1 MKNGGN
7 MANNNSYEK
16 FYSVKKTKLNDVTS
30 SFECSVNI
38 DSTENISK
46 ILAVSVSSGLPQ
58 TEALTGEANISGN
71 ALVTIVYLTESGL
84 VGNATYCS
92 PYSLKVQNS
101 EITPNAQVL
110 ARVTNVDSKVTALNG
125 STAQVQY
132 EVTLKVY
139 VVSKIEVPYLS
150 ETTDDIC
157 STTEDV
163 TYQSLAGTCRNN
175 WMENIEVS
183 VKEPIKQVIST
194 TSDVHLTTAEASEG
208 FVTLCAT
215 LISKITY
222 VTDTE
227 APQIKTVYNKTEV
240 KQEVEC
246 EYAKKGSLVDVVIDD
261 NSCEVKTTVT
271 ENGEEVKLSITIP
284 LDVFM
289 AIYSINT
296 VTLTSDLFSTE
307 NVITSTTQSYEN
319 TVSCEPIVFDK
330 KIEGSLVL
338 SDEEPRI
345 DKLLAVNYSKAVIT
359 NEYIDGGTYNLSGV
373 LTSNLIYFNDEES
386 RPNSVDVE
394 IPFVVSYQTDIE
406 GDVMFDTSVTVCDV
420 DVMVKKGRDVYV
432 DAVLLVHSNICRTT
446 QGAVISNIETSEQL
460 PEKDCAIEI
469 YFGKVGEKI
478 WDIAKKLFIRPELIY
493 RQNPS
498 ITEDVLGEDTRIA
511 LYYQKTQK

>member
-1 MKNGGN
+1 

-46 ILAVSVSSGLPQ
+46 ILAVSVNSGLPQ

-175 WMENIEVS
+175 WIENIEVS
-183 VKEPIKQVIST
+183 VKEPIRQINVPLHAPNKYP
-194 TSDVHLTTAEASEG
+194 LAS
-208 FVTLCAT
+208 
-215 LISKITY
+215 S
-222 VTDTE
+222 
-227 APQIKTVYNKTEV
+227 
-240 KQEVEC
+240 
-246 EYAKKGSLVDVVIDD
+246 KGSPGRNARNIWA
-261 NSCEVKTTVT
+261 
-271 ENGEEVKLSITIP
+271 
-284 LDVFM
+284 
-289 AIYSINT
+289 AIN
-296 VTLTSDLFSTE
+296 
-307 NVITSTTQSYEN
+307 
-319 TVSCEPIVFDK
+319 PI
-330 KIEGSLVL
+330 
-338 SDEEPRI
+338 I
-345 DKLLAVNYSKAVIT
+345 DKAFKPIGIVSTVFKISF
-359 NEYIDGGTYNLSGV
+359 I
-373 LTSNLIYFNDEES
+373 SNLHNPITVMI
-386 RPNSVDVE
+386 PNAIKNNKQS
-394 IPFVVSYQTDIE
+394 IFVLNVS
-406 GDVMFDTSVTVCDV
+406 FF
-420 DVMVKKGRDVYV
+420 
-432 DAVLLVHSNICRTT
+432 
-446 QGAVISNIETSEQL
+446 ISNAPNTFSL
-460 PEKDCAIEI
+460 SLTYKK
-469 YFGKVGEKI
+469 KV
-478 WDIAKKLFIRPELIY
+478 
-493 RQNPS
+493 
-498 ITEDVLGEDTRIA
+498 
-511 LYYQKTQK
+511 